1 MTRLFGFIQQV
12 KKSSKLVPRLLLNIV
27 ENDVRS
33 ITGSNLRKIML
44 ETRKLSVND
53 LNKNDILN
61 IRYFPMKNEEVWKT
75 NVINELID
83 VKEGLLSI
91 PETQNDE
98 VDAIL
103 AYLCVS

>member
-1 MTRLFGFIQQV
+1 
-12 KKSSKLVPRLLLNIV
+12 
-27 ENDVRS
+27 
-33 ITGSNLRKIML
+33 ML
-44 ETRKLSVND
+44 KTRKLSVND
-53 LNKNDILN
+53 LNKSDILN
-61 IRYFPMKNEEVWKT
+61 IRYFPMKNEDVWKT